1 MDFNM
6 RALTNNTLIAI
17 SRHTNKVLKLANYMA
32 QSEQPL
38 LLDNIY
44 MIDDTTAQ
52 KDALEFFQKDLDKT
66 VDLIEKSHQLLSTVR
81 PDNIVE
87 QLDNNEKNI
96 ANIFGDKY
104 DSTSKSLELPAITVY
119 LKSGLDKSDIR
130 DSLTMHLLDINYKEF
145 REFIKNCDK
154 IYKLDEYS
162 IETEDDAIEYL
173 ASLAYREKYDNI
185 INKIKDIAG
194 EFSEYRNDLG
204 LQNRSLIDNEI
215 TFTRS
220 MIDSV
225 MKNSTYITKDSIEQ
239 IASPHK
245 KDMQSMKELYNFIK
259 DNNYVNAIELDPD
272 TNLKG
277 VLDIL
282 NKTKDLKLNIEEQFC
297 LKCRKLGNYNA
308 NGLYLPNHHIA
319 AVDITNPSALIHE
332 LTHTADISN
341 TNLFNHKLREELIGK
356 YRKKIDI
363 NDLSVIHKKS
373 YYLNSEEIIA
383 RLGEISYILNK
394 NDYKG
399 EEMGTFIQKIK
410 ENENVYNSEFL
421 NIAKPIN
428 EYLTRSNIYFNFEKL
443 APSDLLEIKD
453 YFQSYFGVNNDDIK
467 PIYSKPIYQE
477 EKIHTPSK
485 RSVNAFKDS
494 PFVKLDQ
501 HSIEKA
507 LDYNLTNN
515 LIPFE
520 NLFSRIAENIHMI
533 ARTKKTI
540 KANEVNAQFATIDKL
555 YNWVANQDNDIKVSL
570 IKNTAQF
577 IGTSQAASYIPVHI
591 AMYQTEND
599 MQRDKVINIYK
610 SLENCRY
617 LNDYGMSEFRKLH
630 GAGFVK
636 VVKDMSF
643 EDIFSRLG
651 KEDVFTHALIHN
663 DHLKNFLERQ
673 NLIDLKQHTGQIVNS
688 SIQNGFED
696 VLIKSFNY
704 VHTYYSANPNNID
717 YKQEQIDY
725 MKKHELVYLLREG
738 GYNPFSFS
746 LNGGNKTN
754 NLKVL
759 LKPYESQINENNTLK
774 GLFDDKPIL
783 GTNKVEQQDFK
794 EIRKRIM
801 EEYIQELQKQQA
813 AELKSISPETNAIV
827 EKLKEKI
834 KEDETKPEVVK
845 IEEPKDTT
853 PIKPIKVDK
862 GSQIKLF

>member
-1 MDFNM
+1 MDINM
-6 RALTNNTLIAI
+6 RALTNNTLVAI
-17 SRHTNKVLKLANYMA
+17 SRHSNKVLKLANYMA

-52 KDALEFFQKDLDKT
+52 KEALEFFQKDLDKT

-104 DSTSKSLELPAITVY
+104 DSKSKTLDLPAIKVY
-119 LKSGLDKSDIR
+119 LKTRLDKSEIR

-145 REFIKNCDK
+145 RDFIKNCDK

-162 IETEDDAIEYL
+162 IQTEDDAIEYL

-194 EFSEYRNDLG
+194 DFAQYRNDMG
-204 LQNRSLIDNEI
+204 LQNRNLIDNEI

-308 NGLYLPNHHIA
+308 NGLYLPGHHIA

-341 TNLFNHKLREELIGK
+341 GNLLNHKLREELIGK
-356 YRKKIDI
+356 YRNKIDI
-363 NDLSVIHKKS
+363 NDLTIVNKKS
-373 YYLNSEEIIA
+373 YYLNPLEIIA

-399 EEMGTFIQKIK
+399 EDMTSFIQKVK
-410 ENENVYNSEFL
+410 ENENIYNSEFL

-428 EYLTRSNIYFNFEKL
+428 EYLARSNAYFNFEKL

-477 EKIHTPSK
+477 EKIHTPSR
-485 RSVNAFKDS
+485 RSVNEFKDS

-507 LDYNLTNN
+507 LDYNLANN
-515 LIPFE
+515 LIPFD

-533 ARTKKTI
+533 SRTKKTI
-540 KANEVNAQFATIDKL
+540 KADDVNAQFATTDKL
-555 YNWVANQDNDIKVSL
+555 YKWVANQDNDIKVSL
-570 IKNTAQF
+570 LKNTAQF
-577 IGTSQAASYIPVHI
+577 IGTAQAHSYIPLHI

-599 MQRDKVINIYK
+599 TQRDKVINIYN
-610 SLENCRY
+610 SLQNCRY

-630 GAGFVK
+630 GSGFVK

-663 DHLKNFLERQ
+663 EHLKKFLEK
-673 NLIDLKQHTGQIVNS
+673 NNIIDLKNHTGQIVNS
-688 SIQNGFED
+688 AIDNGFED

-704 VHTYYSANPNNID
+704 VPLYYAANPNNID
-717 YKQEQIDY
+717 YKKDQIDY
-725 MKKHELVYLLREG
+725 MRKNELVYLLREG
-738 GYNPFSFS
+738 GYNPLSFS
-746 LNGGNKTN
+746 LTTGSMVN

-759 LKPYESQINENNTLK
+759 LKPYEEHIKEKNTLK

-783 GTNKVEQQDFK
+783 GTKKIEQEDFK
-794 EIRKRIM
+794 EIRKKIM
-801 EEYIQELQKQQA
+801 EDYIRELQKKQA
-813 AELKSISPETNAIV
+813 EELKNNPSEHNPIV

-834 KEDETKPEVVK
+834 KDEETKPEVSK
-845 IEEPKDTT
+845 IEEQKETT

-862 GSQIKLF
+862 SSQIKLF